1 MDMLRARRLASVA
14 VVASLAVA
22 GLSACRSEPS
32 VVAYLGD
39 AKLTDAR
46 VQEVYDEV
54 QEKFVAPPG
63 APAGQAR
70 PPISRTD
77 VAAAL
82 VSSQVLAQV
91 AQDRGVQL
99 PADLQL
105 GQYAN
110 SLSLPE
116 TVEYVRL
123 FAETDGYVRVLREK
137 LQNAPEPTDEDLREV
152 FNVLVASEQV
162 NAAGTFEEFKSSLPP
177 QNKQLVQTAAAV
189 RNEIVKSAEAMDI
202 RINPR
207 YQPLGIPVLQFQT
220 QAGEVKPLLTARLGS
235 DEAAPVVDIR

>member
-1 MDMLRARRLASVA
+1 MLRARRLASVA

-39 AKLTDAR
+39 TKVTDAR

-63 APAGQAR
+63 APAGQPVR
-70 PPISRTD
+70 VPISRTD

-91 AQDRGVQL
+91 AKERSVSL

-105 GQYAN
+105 AEYAG

-116 TVEYVRL
+116 NTEYVRL

-137 LQNAPEPTDEDLREV
+137 LQNAPEPSDEDLREV
-152 FNVLVASEQV
+152 FDVLVATEQV

-189 RNEIVKSAEAMDI
+189 RNEIVKAADAMDI

-220 QAGEVKPLLTARLGS
+220 QNGEVRPLLTAKLGS